1 MRPDL
6 DTLQFLGIAPASL
19 EPAPAGPLR
28 TTGYQARITP
38 HSASRASCSACGHPA
53 VATRI
58 VDVPGLGLRWH
69 DSCRDCM
76 LTGYK
81 LECP

>member
-6 DTLQFLGIAPASL
+6 AALALLGVDPNRLDQAP
-19 EPAPAGPLR
+19 PGPPR
-28 TTGYQARITP
+28 TTSYQTRINPPTQRP
-38 HSASRASCSACGHPA
+38 CSACGEPA

-69 DSCRDCM
+69 DSCRNCM
-76 LTGYK
+76 LAGFR
-81 LECP
+81 LERP

>member
-6 DTLQFLGIAPASL
+6 QALAHLSIDPAQLQ
-19 EPAPAGPLR
+19 PAPAGPLR
-28 TTGYQARITP
+28 ATGFQTRIHP
-38 HSASRASCSACGHPA
+38 GPSRRPCSACGQPA

-76 LTGYK
+76 IAGFELRR
-81 LECP
+81 P